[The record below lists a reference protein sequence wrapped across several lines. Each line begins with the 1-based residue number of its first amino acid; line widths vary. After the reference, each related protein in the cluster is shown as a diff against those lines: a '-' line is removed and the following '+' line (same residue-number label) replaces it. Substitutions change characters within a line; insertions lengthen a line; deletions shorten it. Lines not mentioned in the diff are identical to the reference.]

1 MKKALFIL
9 FALLISAA
17 FVTAV
22 FAQNQPQA
30 SETSPAATVE
40 KKATVKPKTHKYW
53 GTVASIDAAAKML
66 VVKSKKGEKTFDVA
80 DSKWHGYKS
89 VDDVKAGQKVTVRYM
104 EKEGKMFATVV
115 TKHKTET
122 KKK

>member
-30 SETSPAATVE
+30 VAA
-40 KKATVKPKTHKYW
+40 KPKTHAYT
-53 GTVASIDAAAKML
+53 GTVASVDAAAKML
-66 VVKSKKGEKTFDVA
+66 VVKGKKGEMTFEVA
-80 DSKWHGYKS
+80 GSKWKGYKTM
-89 VDDVKAGQKVTVRYM
+89 DDVKAGQKVTVRYM
-104 EKEGKMFATVV
+104 EKEGKMVATVV
-115 TKHKTET
+115 AMSTAGTKNK
-122 KKK
+122 